1 MLPAAIDNI
10 RQKAF
15 ASCTSLAN
23 ITVKCTYPPTLTEDA
38 FDNNTYQNSKLYVND
53 VDNYNNQNPWNKFG
67 DNIEA
72 TSNYTLIYIA
82 DGPKKDNNEKDIY
95 ESSV

>member
-1 MLPAAIDNI
+1 LLPAAIDNI

-38 FDNNTYQNSKLYVND
+38 FDNNTSQNSKLYVND
-53 VDNYNNQNPWNKFG
+53 VDNYNSTEEVTN
-67 DNIEA
+67 DNTEL
-72 TSNYTLIYIA
+72 SLF
-82 DGPKKDNNEKDIY
+82 NEQ
-95 ESSV
+95 